1 MTGTPFDDG
10 DASQAGAELMLRER
24 FNAAVGS
31 LSPEIGRLVADGMSE
46 GRGAVRR
53 RRIASGI
60 AAAAVTIVAV
70 GSISYASQSDLFGKG
85 DHATD
90 NGTLVE
96 LVPATPRGLA
106 AAVMA
111 HTDQLGT
118 AIAVGGDDGGQ
129 ESQDWQLTAQIA
141 YELSGAAGV
150 EIDVYATPH
159 LALWPVAACDDPG
172 SQSAMTLCR
181 TLTLSDGTPA
191 YYIEYGAGATIS
203 GQHPAMAAA
212 MIVKRES
219 QVVAAIETIDGGTN
233 LPLDQAGLAELVA
246 DPAVGIDTTAA
257 LNAAGEA
264 IQGFRD
270 GGLIT
275 SDSGSDS
282 GSATASPPSE
292 ALEPQP
298 SQQPRH
304 PRHPGG
310 RSRDASS
317 GPSN

>member
-10 DASQAGAELMLRER
+10 DASLAGAELMLRER
-24 FNAAVGS
+24 FDAAVGS

-129 ESQDWQLTAQIA
+129 ESQDWQLTAQVA
-141 YELSGAAGV
+141 YDLSGAAGV

-203 GQHPAMAAA
+203 GGHHPAMAAA
-212 MIVKRES
+212 MVVKRES
-219 QVVAAIETIDGGTN
+219 QVVAAIETIDGGTS
-233 LPLDQAGLAELVA
+233 LPLDQAGLADLVA

-275 SDSGSDS
+275 SDGNSSGSVTATAPPPSQESKPREHRSS
-282 GSATASPPSE
+282 GSATA
-292 ALEPQP
+292 
-298 SQQPRH
+298 
-304 PRHPGG
+304 
-310 RSRDASS
+310 
-317 GPSN
+317 N